1 MGNNPKMRS
10 AVDCRETGRGD
21 VREKI
26 TVGNAFEENQ
36 AVIESRQYG

>member
-1 MGNNPKMRS
+1 MENNPKMTF

-21 VREKI
+21 VREEFA
-26 TVGNAFEENQ
+26 VGNAFEENQ